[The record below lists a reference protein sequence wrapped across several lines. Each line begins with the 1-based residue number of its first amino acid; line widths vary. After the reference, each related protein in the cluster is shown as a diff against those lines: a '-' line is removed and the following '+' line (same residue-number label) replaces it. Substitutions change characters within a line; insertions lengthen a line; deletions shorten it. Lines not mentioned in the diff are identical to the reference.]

1 MESTTDNEN
10 YKTVTVNTSYLP
22 KQKRIGS
29 FTVGWLRTM
38 KACQNESDILE
49 FVGDINFLLNAQH
62 QVLLGRLLPFSIKS
76 TLVVSLKA

>member
-1 MESTTDNEN
+1 MKVCQTESE
-10 YKTVTVNTSYLP
+10 
-22 KQKRIGS
+22 
-29 FTVGWLRTM
+29 
-38 KACQNESDILE
+38 ILE